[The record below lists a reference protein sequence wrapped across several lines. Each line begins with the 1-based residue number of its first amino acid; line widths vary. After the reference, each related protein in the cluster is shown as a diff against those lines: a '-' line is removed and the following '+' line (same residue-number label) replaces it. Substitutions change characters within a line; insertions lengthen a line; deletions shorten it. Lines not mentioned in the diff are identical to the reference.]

1 MEQLIQIENSS
12 YDSGALDV
20 FDLIAM
26 LRHARV
32 YVAVEYDEIL
42 GAVYFMR
49 NFDNPDK
56 VFLHSINIIDPQAY
70 PNLGTSLFNIAFAD
84 MRAFGIR
91 LKSKSTSIPP
101 ITVRS
106 KFTGNSWFVASDS
119 MQSEILGGEE
129 ILMLQKN
136 CKAIQK
142 AAVMR
147 LFLSAVVWRCF

>member
-1 MEQLIQIENSS
+1 MAIEYFHIKERDFDLVEQLIQIENSS

-56 VFLHSINIIDPQAY
+56 VFLHNINILDPQAF
-70 PNLGTSLFNIAFAD
+70 PNLGTSLLNIAFAD
-84 MRAFGIR
+84 MRAFGIKLVEVNVDPSNYR
-91 LKSKSTSIPP
+91 ALKIY
-101 ITVRS
+101 REQL
-106 KFTGNSWFVASDS
+106 GFVASDS
-119 MQSEILGGEE
+119 MQSEFLDGEE
-129 ILMLQKN
+129 ILMLQKE
-136 CKAIQK
+136 
-142 AAVMR
+142 
-147 LFLSAVVWRCF
+147 L

>member
-1 MEQLIQIENSS
+1 MAIEYFHIKERDFDLVEQLIQIENSS

-70 PNLGTSLFNIAFAD
+70 PNLGTSLLNIAFAD

-91 LKSKSTSIPP
+91 LVEVNVDPSNYRALKIY
-101 ITVRS
+101 REQLG
-106 KFTGNSWFVASDS
+106 FGASDS

-129 ILMLQKN
+129 ILMLQKE
-136 CKAIQK
+136 
-142 AAVMR
+142 
-147 LFLSAVVWRCF
+147 L